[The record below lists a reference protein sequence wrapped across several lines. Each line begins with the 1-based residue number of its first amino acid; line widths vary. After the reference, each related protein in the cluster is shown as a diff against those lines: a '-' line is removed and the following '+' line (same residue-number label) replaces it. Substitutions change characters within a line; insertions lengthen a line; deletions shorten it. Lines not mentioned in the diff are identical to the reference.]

1 MNLEDIKAS
10 GVKEEPG
17 APQPIFSEDENGNRL
32 DSLLAW
38 AIPADEAVAR
48 AILAQPVG
56 DDGRSG
62 LTWFRLQ
69 NGDLI
74 LGVYPRGEA
83 YFATEADPGREDVPA
98 VPLEAL
104 ADMTLRPATWPVC
117 KLKTGYYACVND
129 LLQLATTSFLTPEA
143 MTKNADIVR
152 VTPETVAGM
161 RARYLENFA
170 TDAAS

>member
-10 GVKEEPG
+10 GVVEEPG
-17 APQPIFSEDENGNRL
+17 ESFPIFGEDEDGAKI
-32 DSLLAW
+32 DSLLGW
-38 AIPADEAVAR
+38 ATPADEAVAR

-56 DDGRSG
+56 HDGRSG
-62 LTWFRLQ
+62 LMWFRLQ

-74 LGVYPRGEA
+74 LGVFPRGDG
-83 YFATEADPGREDVPA
+83 YFATEADPRRDDIPA
-98 VPLEAL
+98 VPLEDL
-104 ADMTLRPATWPVC
+104 ADMTLRPATWPVR
-117 KLKTGYYACVND
+117 KLQTGYYACVND

-161 RARYLENFA
+161 RRRYLENFA
-170 TDAAS
+170 SGKTS

>member
-1 MNLEDIKAS
+1 MPVVKPS
-10 GVKEEPG
+10 GVVEEPG
-17 APQPIFSEDENGNRL
+17 TARPIFGEDENGNTI

-38 AIPADEAVAR
+38 AVPADEAIAR
-48 AILAQPVG
+48 HVLAQAV
-56 DDGRSG
+56 DDEGRSG

-74 LGVYPRGEA
+74 LGVFPRAET
-83 YFATEADPGREDVPA
+83 YEMTEMDPGRDDFPA
-98 VPLEAL
+98 VPVEDL
-104 ADMTLRPATWPVC
+104 ADMTLRPATWPVR

-161 RARYLENFA
+161 RRRYLENCV
-170 TDAAS
+170 SSEPS